1 MNCQQ
6 VADYSVDPP
15 LVATVQYSAGAVIM
29 LYEGP
34 QRNATNEESP
44 MIGKILLTLA
54 VIAIAY
60 LMVRRDHGS
69 KRDTTQSAPPKIS
82 AGDQKKFADPTLH
95 DDLQTASYLFLF
107 FMVLVG
113 AALYYFRWQDDHQ
126 LITVRLYSADQAD
139 PASYEVYK
147 YQLAERSFTTVDGRA
162 ITVAGSDRMEVIGLN
177 D

>member
-1 MNCQQ
+1 
-6 VADYSVDPP
+6 
-15 LVATVQYSAGAVIM
+15 
-29 LYEGP
+29 
-34 QRNATNEESP
+34 

-60 LMVRRDHGS
+60 LMARRDPGS
-69 KRDTTQSAPPKIS
+69 KRDATKSAPPKIS
-82 AGDQKKFADPTLH
+82 AGDQNKFPDPTLH
-95 DDLQTASYLFLF
+95 DDLRTASYLFLF

-126 LITVRLYSADQAD
+126 LITVRLYSGDQAD

-147 YQLAERSFTTVDGRA
+147 YQLAERSFTTVDGRT

>member
-1 MNCQQ
+1 
-6 VADYSVDPP
+6 
-15 LVATVQYSAGAVIM
+15 
-29 LYEGP
+29 
-34 QRNATNEESP
+34 

-69 KRDTTQSAPPKIS
+69 RRDTTQSAAPKIS
-82 AGDQKKFADPTLH
+82 SGDQRKIPDLTLH
-95 DDLQTASYLFLF
+95 DDLRTAAYLFLL

-113 AALYYFRWQDDHQ
+113 TALYYFRWQDDHK
-126 LITVRLYSADQAD
+126 LVTVRLYSTDQAD
-139 PASYEVYK
+139 PASYEVYE

>member
-1 MNCQQ
+1 
-6 VADYSVDPP
+6 
-15 LVATVQYSAGAVIM
+15 M
-29 LYEGP
+29 LCEGP
-34 QRNATNEESP
+34 QRDTTNEESP

-69 KRDTTQSAPPKIS
+69 RRDTTQPAPPKIS
-82 AGDQKKFADPTLH
+82 AGDQKKIPDPTLH
-95 DDLQTASYLFLF
+95 DDLRTASYLFLL

-113 AALYYFRWQDDHQ
+113 AALYYFRWQDDHK

-162 ITVAGSDRMEVIGLN
+162 ITVAGSERMEVIGLN

>member
-1 MNCQQ
+1 
-6 VADYSVDPP
+6 
-15 LVATVQYSAGAVIM
+15 
-29 LYEGP
+29 
-34 QRNATNEESP
+34 

-54 VIAIAY
+54 VIAIAC

-69 KRDTTQSAPPKIS
+69 RRDTKQPALPKIS
-82 AGDQKKFADPTLH
+82 AGNQKKIPDPTLH
-95 DDLQTASYLFLF
+95 DDLRTASYLFLF
-107 FMVLVG
+107 FIALVG
-113 AALYYFRWQDDHQ
+113 AVLYYFQWQDDHQ
-126 LITVRLYSADQAD
+126 LITVRLYSTDQAD